1 MFTRLLLFLGVS
13 ACGAAQ
19 VVAQLPSQAT
29 LNDTPAATAPVA
41 SETPPPSVS
50 PPARSALPATQ
61 LPGNTGL
68 PTAPAPV
75 GSVPAAAPM
84 PTPMPTPIPTGVATP
99 AAIPNTT
106 DLSPAAI
113 SPNPVQLTQAAA
125 GSGPTR
131 PVSIPSGQGQV
142 LQEYDISDYTSRVKS
157 TVKPEQALV
166 DWILRETGTD
176 VWFSEPFG
184 FLNASKSTLRVYH
197 TKEMQQV
204 VKGIVDRF
212 ISSRPEAYVLG
223 LRMVTVGSPNWRVTA
238 LPLMQPVT
246 VQSPGVEAWLVSKEH
261 AALILANLQR
271 RGDFADKSSQDVVV
285 ENGQSQTVSRTWPR
299 EYMRT
304 LQPGA
309 NGAAGYSLVRGQID
323 EGYSLQLSPLFS
335 VNERSVDAVI
345 KCNVDQVEKLVP
357 ITIDVPGTQQRV
369 QIQVP
374 QLVSWRLHER
384 FRWPTDQVLLLS
396 CGVVATPGPAQDSGP
411 LGINNLLN
419 PQGRADALVFIECK
433 GRSSQSVLESQPR
446 TALGGEVNSRGR
458 Y

>member
-1 MFTRLLLFLGVS
+1 MLARRLLFLGIWLAS
-13 ACGAAQ
+13 GLQ
-19 VVAQLPSQAT
+19 VLAQLPSQGT
-29 LNDTPAATAPVA
+29 LTDAPGAAAPAASAV
-41 SETPPPSVS
+41 PPPSVS
-50 PPARSALPATQ
+50 PSAGAALPASQ
-61 LPGNTGL
+61 PANGTGL
-68 PTAPAPV
+68 PAAPPSV
-75 GSVPAAAPM
+75 GGVPM
-84 PTPMPTPIPTGVATP
+84 PTPMPAVGATP
-99 AAIPNTT
+99 AVISNPT
-106 DLSPAAI
+106 DLSPATVA
-113 SPNPVQLTQAAA
+113 PNPAQLTRTVA
-125 GSGPTR
+125 GGGPR
-131 PVSIPSGQGQV
+131 QSVSLPGGQGQV
-142 LQEYDISDYTSRVKS
+142 LQEYDISDYTARVKS

-184 FLNASKSTLRVYH
+184 FLSASKSTLRVYH

-223 LRMVTVGSPNWRVTA
+223 LRMVTIGSPNWRVTA

-261 AALILANLQR
+261 AALLLANLQR
-271 RGDFADKSSQDVVV
+271 RGDFADKSSQDIVV
-285 ENGQSQTVSRTWPR
+285 ENGQSQTISRTWPR
-299 EYMRT
+299 DYLRT
-304 LQPGA
+304 LQPNT
-309 NGAAGYSLVRGQID
+309 NGTAGYSLVRGQIN

-345 KCNVDQVEKLVP
+345 KCNVDQVERLVP
-357 ITIDVPGTQQRV
+357 IAVDVPGAAALQRV

-396 CGVVATPGPAQDSGP
+396 CGVVATPGPAQNSGP
-411 LGINNLLN
+411 LGINNLIN
-419 PQGRADALVFIECK
+419 PRGRADALVFIECK

-446 TALGGEVNSRGR
+446 TAFGGEVNSRGR